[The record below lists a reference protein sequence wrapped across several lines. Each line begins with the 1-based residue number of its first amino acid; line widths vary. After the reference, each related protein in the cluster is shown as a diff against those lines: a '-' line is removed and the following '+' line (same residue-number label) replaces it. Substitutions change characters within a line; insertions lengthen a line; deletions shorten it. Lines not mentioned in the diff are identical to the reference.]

1 MFLIFKPIFI
11 IGFGFFVKNILS
23 GNQTPQILWVNSKK
37 PAWFCVT
44 MVFFKLNFLNF
55 KNHKGSVFK
64 GSLNIL
70 GFGSLAKS

>member
-37 PAWFCVT
+37 LVLCDYG
-44 MVFFKLNFLNF
+44 FFKTKFSEL
-55 KNHKGSVFK
+55 
-64 GSLNIL
+64 
-70 GFGSLAKS
+70 